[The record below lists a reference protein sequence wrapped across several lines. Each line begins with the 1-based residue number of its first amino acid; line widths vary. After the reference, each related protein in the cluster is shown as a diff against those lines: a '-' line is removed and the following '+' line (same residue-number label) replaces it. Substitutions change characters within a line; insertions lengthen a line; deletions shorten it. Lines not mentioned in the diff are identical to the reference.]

1 MLIGYARVSTL
12 EQKLD
17 LQSDALNAAGCDEIW
32 SDIASGA
39 RDKRPGLDQTLARLQ
54 SGDTLIVW
62 KLDRLGRSL
71 AHLVTTVNELAARG
85 VEFRSVQEKIDTSTA
100 GGKLVFHVFAAMA
113 EFERELI
120 RERTNAGL
128 TAARARGRKG
138 GAKPKLDAEQIGIA
152 RRLTKD
158 RYAVNSICSVLNIS
172 RRSYF
177 RYMAKAG
184 EADAPPPPKTAV
196 CNGDA
201 PSPKPI
207 SK

>member
-12 EQKLD
+12 DQKLD
-17 LQSDALNAAGCDEIW
+17 LQSDALSGAGCDEIF
-32 SDIASGA
+32 SDVASGA
-39 RDKRPGLDQTLARLQ
+39 RDKRPGLEAALERLHD
-54 SGDTLIVW
+54 GDTLIVW

-85 VEFRSVQEKIDTSTA
+85 VDFRSVNEKIDTTTP
-100 GGKLVFHVFAAMA
+100 GGKLIFHVFAAMA

-120 RERTNAGL
+120 RERTQAGL

-138 GAKPKLDAEQIGIA
+138 GAKPKLDAEQIAIA

-158 RYAVNSICSVLNIS
+158 RYAVNSICSVLGIS

-177 RYMAKAG
+177 RYMARDG
-184 EADAPPPPKTAV
+184 EADAPPVAPPLTPAV
-196 CNGDA
+196 LNGG
-201 PSPKPI
+201 K
-207 SK
+207 